1 MQYLRHCG
9 LTHLYLVHPHNT
21 STTHTTTQTHTDVPC
36 MMKHNI
42 VSVSQDYCVGVTH
55 RDLLL
60 LQGFS
65 DLVSKQQRHFC
76 GILGILQDGLD
87 DLEHRSDACV
97 CV

>member
-1 MQYLRHCG
+1 
-9 LTHLYLVHPHNT
+9 
-21 STTHTTTQTHTDVPC
+21 
-36 MMKHNI
+36 MKHNI

-97 CV
+97 CVCSVWML